1 MVFFTILDFFHY
13 FKQFKIILGCY
24 VLGYS
29 RQSSTIIGHS
39 ILNYFNLFYTKY
51 SKLFIVI
58 LSHSTLCYYI

>member
-1 MVFFTILDFFHY
+1 MVFFTILDFSHY
-13 FKQFKIILGCY
+13 FKQFKMILGYY

-39 ILNYFNLFYTKY
+39 ILNYFILFYTKY

-58 LSHSTLCYYI
+58 